1 MKTADLI
8 KKKEEEKTSSLSG
21 GSSSST
27 SSGNPFEGKSMGE
40 ARMAGNNVTPPSGT
54 STTDVQATST
64 TASVPPVGGMS
75 MAEARMAGNGISL
88 YQDGVDKSNNTT
100 SQKVD
105 SKAVDEFYKTLNPQ
119 DFGVETEEQKKAR
132 ERRDFIKQGLTGFT
146 EGLSALANLY
156 YTTKGAPS
164 QTLVSQMPELS
175 KRLYAERLERDK
187 KLENFRAWQRAKAE
201 KDADRAYQEKVRAE
215 DLAFRQD
222 QAKENLRR
230 WQLEFDEAVK
240 RNATQEELR
249 RLELNLRQ
257 AQQEFDNT
265 VKQQT
270 LAETKRHNIAMETNA
285 AEKISGSST
294 GSKKGAKMATINT
307 PKGAMDVDFGR
318 VNETTLNQLYQRV
331 PKDVKAMYELDVLD
345 DDKVRQSKMR
355 QAIDHA
361 LQSSEGFSDWFQIA
375 GLGSYQKTSPQASVT
390 KQQPKT
396 ESKGSKSLG
405 DIGFIKSTK
414 SNANAAPLPTYTETA
429 NVSATE
435 EAVEAPTA
443 PPIEPQGS
451 KFDRLKA
458 KYAKEDADEKEAKNL
473 KLQKNIADMEA
484 EIRDSLNMANEYQKE
499 LDELNKIQMLDP
511 RKYSGSRKRE
521 VEDAVNEAVSRK
533 KYLEKEIKEL
543 KAKAK
548 NLNKEYEKLY
558 PYKK

>member
-1 MKTADLI
+1 MTTAELI
-8 KKKEEEKTSSLSG
+8 KKREEEKN
-21 GSSSST
+21 
-27 SSGNPFEGKSMGE
+27 NPKQT
-40 ARMAGNNVTPPSGT
+40 VTPSIMGAPK
-54 STTDVQATST
+54 
-64 TASVPPVGGMS
+64 PVEGLN
-75 MAEARMAGNGISL
+75 MAEARMAGNSDASSESSKKPLNTPLYDAGVSL
-88 YQDGVDKSNNTT
+88 ADVEKEAAVKNPIT
-100 SQKVD
+100 SPEYERFRNEVIGAQ
-105 SKAVDEFYKTLNPQ
+105 Q
-119 DFGVETEEQKKAR
+119 FGVETEEQRKAR

-164 QTLVSQMPELS
+164 QKLTSQMPEIS

-187 KLENFRAWQRAKAE
+187 KLENFRAWQRSKAD

-265 VKQQT
+265 IKQQT
-270 LAETKRHNIAMETNA
+270 LAETQRHNIAMETNA

-294 GSKKGAKMATINT
+294 GSKKGSKMATINT

-361 LQSSEGFSDWFQIA
+361 LQSSEGFSDWFEIA

-390 KQQPKT
+390 EQQPKA
-396 ESKGSKSLG
+396 ESKGGKSLG

-414 SNANAAPLPTYTETA
+414 SNANAAPQPTYTETA

-435 EAVEAPTA
+435 EAVEVPKAPT
-443 PPIEPQGS
+443 IEEEVPGN
-451 KFDRLKA
+451 KYERMLAKDKRKAEKDREETQKRIDEALA
-458 KYAKEDADEKEAKNL
+458 KTAKSVDE
-473 KLQKNIADMEA
+473 
-484 EIRDSLNMANEYQKE
+484 
-499 LDELNKIQMLDP
+499 
-511 RKYSGSRKRE
+511 
-521 VEDAVNEAVSRK
+521 
-533 KYLEKEIKEL
+533 
-543 KAKAK
+543 AKAK
-548 NLNKEYEKLY
+548 RAELNSILNNELAEFDIEAFIKDNNIGHWDARKFRMEYADDEKKRASIKRQLERLNEFINNR
-558 PYKK
+558 

>member
-1 MKTADLI
+1 MTTAELI
-8 KKKEEEKTSSLSG
+8 KKREEEKN
-21 GSSSST
+21 
-27 SSGNPFEGKSMGE
+27 NP
-40 ARMAGNNVTPPSGT
+40 R
-54 STTDVQATST
+54 Q
-64 TASVPPVGGMS
+64 GMN
-75 MAEARMAGNGISL
+75 MAEARMFGANVPQAETTPPPSNEQVVNPYAGKNMAEARLLANGATEEEISQSSL
-88 YQDGVDKSNNTT
+88 YDAGKANVGNNATT
-100 SQKVD
+100 SVTKEETD
-105 SKAVDEFYKTLNPQ
+105 NFYSDMFGPK
-119 DFGVETEEQKKAR
+119 DFGIESEEEKKRR

-164 QTLVSQMPELS
+164 QKLTSQMPELS

-187 KLENFRAWQRAKAE
+187 KLENFRAWQRSKAD

-265 VKQQT
+265 IKQQT
-270 LAETKRHNIAMETNA
+270 LAETQRHNIAMETNA
-285 AEKISGSST
+285 SVKNSGSST
-294 GSKKGAKMATINT
+294 GSKKGSKMATINT

-361 LQSSEGFSDWFQIA
+361 LQSSEGFSDWFEIA

-390 KQQPKT
+390 EQQPKA

-414 SNANAAPLPTYTETA
+414 SDVNAAPKPTYPETA

-443 PPIEPQGS
+443 PPIEEEVPGN
-451 KFDRLKA
+451 KYERMLAEDKRKAEKDRAKTQKRIDEAIAKTAKSVEEAKA
-458 KYAKEDADEKEAKNL
+458 KRAELNSILNNELAEFDIEAFIKDNNIGHWDARKLRMEYANDDRKR
-473 KLQKNIADMEA
+473 A
-484 EIRDSLNMANEYQKE
+484 EIRRDIERLNNFI
-499 LDELNKIQMLDP
+499 NN
-511 RKYSGSRKRE
+511 R
-521 VEDAVNEAVSRK
+521 
-533 KYLEKEIKEL
+533 
-543 KAKAK
+543 
-548 NLNKEYEKLY
+548 
-558 PYKK
+558 